1 MSEERVVGVK
11 LVLLQ
16 KKLVREQQEVK
27 VRIDDERITT
37 EHEKWNIHSCFL

>member
-16 KKLVREQQEVK
+16 KKLVREQQEVE
-27 VRIDDERITT
+27 VRIDEVK
-37 EHEKWNIHSCFL
+37 E